1 VTKKPFCDTL
11 FTIERCSIVVSGANV
26 PLGHSD
32 WAAHLVNPATNRAKG
47 LGFTTHYVLCRWSA
61 VLGDGLAVLDGGSL
75 N

>member
-1 VTKKPFCDTL
+1 MTKNPLCDIL
-11 FTIERCSIVVSGANV
+11 SIIERCSIVVSGTNV
-26 PLGHSD
+26 PQRLSD

-47 LGFTTHYVLCRWSA
+47 MGFTAHYVLCRWSA